1 MPGKPAARV
10 GDQTAHG
17 GVIMP
22 PGVPMVLIGGQP
34 AAQMNA
40 MHTCPMQTPGTPP
53 IPHVG
58 GQIIATGVSVLV
70 GGQPIAVVGDTAIC
84 SGGPPATIIAGCPT
98 VLVGSGGGGGGGAGS
113 GGETAAKAESKGS
126 ETEENH
132 KLDVKFTDK
141 GGNPITGVQY
151 SVKSP
156 DGDESKAVLAGQIKK
171 SGVKEGSY
179 EIALK
184 AIVKAEWSQKTANTE
199 DTVKMTAQVAGIES
213 GVKAVLEIFV
223 RDTGPFADRLLK
235 TIESKVNGDK
245 IEEEWALK
253 IDKDFLGLQASKESK
268 GGYSGPSFYFRVTA
282 DGVTT
287 RSGILEIKDYLEL
300 ELKDEDG
307 NPIKGAGYKVYLPNG
322 AIKEGVLDD
331 NGYAKVENVPPGEA
345 KVSFDIKKSSE

>member
-40 MHTCPMQTPGTPP
+40 MHVCPMQTPAVPP

-98 VLVGSGGGGGGGAGS
+98 VLVGSGGGGGGGGGT
-113 GGETAAKAESKGS
+113 GGEKAAKAESKGS
-126 ETEENH
+126 EAEEGH
-132 KLDVKFTDK
+132 KLDVKFADK

-151 SVKSP
+151 TVKSP
-156 DGDESKAVLAGQIKK
+156 DGEESKAPLAGRIKK
-171 SGVKEGSY
+171 SGIKEGNY
-179 EIALK
+179 EIELK
-184 AIVKAEWSQKTANTE
+184 AIVKAEWSKKTAEVE
-199 DTVKMTAQVAGIES
+199 DTVKMKAQVAGIKS
-213 GVKAVLEIFV
+213 GTKATLEIFV
-223 RDTGPFADRLLK
+223 KDSGPFADRLLR
-235 TIESKVNGDK
+235 TVESKVDGDK

-253 IDKDFLGLQASKESK
+253 IDKKFIDLQAAKEGK

-282 DGVTT
+282 DGIST
-287 RSGILEIKDYLEL
+287 RSGILEIKDYIEL

-307 NPIKGAGYKVYLPNG
+307 NPIKGAGYKVFLPNG
-322 AIKEGVLDD
+322 AIKEGTLD
-331 NGYAKVENVPPGEA
+331 NKGYAKVEKVPPGQV
-345 KVSFDIKKSSE
+345 KVSFDIKKSSG